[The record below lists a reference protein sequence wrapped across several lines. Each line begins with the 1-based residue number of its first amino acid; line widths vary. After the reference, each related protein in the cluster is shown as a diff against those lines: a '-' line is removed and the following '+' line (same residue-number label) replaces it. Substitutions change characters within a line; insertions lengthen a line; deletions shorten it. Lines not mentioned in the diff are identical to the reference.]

1 MKYLILAH
9 SQPSPAH
16 YNCKNSMRFS
26 FKYAK
31 KIPIARNMRS
41 SGFQFSTEKS
51 IVIVQYFEIIAR
63 NSANDLFNPYHLILL
78 KSKQYFVLSLIY

>member
-63 NSANDLFNPYHLILL
+63 VTHGQMFMI
-78 KSKQYFVLSLIY
+78 